1 MLRYRLKKTLHG
13 QLGGSDNPYEKYHVT
28 TEELT
33 ALSNEADESTMG
45 LAPKGANSVFRYVS
59 VPEHPDSYGEEGDRA
74 ISDTKLYFY
83 IASESCWKYLN
94 LNPKIA
100 YIECGEDL
108 PAEYTNGGCF
118 FLLPDHIPVW
128 VKNTEW
134 VNVTGAVVGEVV
146 PIGNLPTQ
154 VGPYLDLLDLTLG
167 IPIWKVPDYLL
178 NATGFA
184 ISTAP
189 SISLKDPE
197 LPKIPNDFPYSY
209 PFFDVDTQLPIWLY
223 QDTWYN
229 GMGGIV
235 DYAS

>member
-1 MLRYRLKKTLHG
+1 M
-13 QLGGSDNPYEKYHVT
+13 
-28 TEELT
+28 
-33 ALSNEADESTMG
+33 EA
-45 LAPKGANSVFRYVS
+45 VS
-59 VPEHPDSYGEEGDRA
+59 
-74 ISDTKLYFY
+74 FY
-83 IASESCWKYLN
+83 YQI
-94 LNPKIA
+94 
-100 YIECGEDL
+100 
-108 PAEYTNGGCF
+108 
-118 FLLPDHIPVW
+118 
-128 VKNTEW
+128 
-134 VNVTGAVVGEVV
+134 
-146 PIGNLPTQ
+146 
-154 VGPYLDLLDLTLG
+154 
-167 IPIWKVPDYLL
+167 IWKVPDYLL